1 MKIFIAYSHCEIQF
15 VERMSNV
22 LSKNG
27 FDVFWDKEI
36 PLGTSWAE
44 VLSNEIAKADVVI
57 IVFSQ
62 RKSDHV
68 NKESDIAYTR
78 HISSNN
84 ESPLIIPIVIGDDS
98 YVPFDISKFQ
108 GIYIKSSNQ
117 FDYAIDSLLYNLSMY
132 KAKLKKDKI
141 AAIHAQ
147 ERIENSLKKH
157 IETVI
162 NRLEII
168 EKRHKIYACILYT
181 LSGIV
186 LISTILIA
194 WLVLKKTDFT
204 NIEFKELALVGFM
217 YLFIAVL
224 IVSFS
229 KFLFSLAKSFMVES
243 IRCSD
248 RIHAISFGQFYI
260 EAFDE
265 KVTRDEI
272 IKIFNTWNIDNGA
285 TLFRNQSVEEY
296 DPKIQELISFFTKK

>member
-1 MKIFIAYSHCEIQF
+1 MKVFISYPHYEIRF
-15 VERMSNV
+15 VERMAYE

-27 FDVFWDKEI
+27 FEVFWDKEI
-36 PLGTSWAE
+36 PWGASWAE
-44 VLSNEIAKADVVI
+44 VLSEEIAKADVVI

-62 RKSDHV
+62 NESENV
-68 NKESDIAYTR
+68 NKESQMAYTR
-78 HISSNN
+78 YISSKN
-84 ESPLIIPIVIGDDS
+84 ESPLIIPILIGDYS
-98 YVPFDISKFQ
+98 NVPISIREIQ
-108 GIYIKSSNQ
+108 GIYIDSPNQ
-117 FDYAIDSLLYNLSMY
+117 YNYAIESLLFHLSMY
-132 KAKLKKDKI
+132 KAKLEKNKK
-141 AAIHAQ
+141 AAKDAQ
-147 ERIENSLKKH
+147 ERIENSLKNH

-162 NRLEII
+162 NRLEKI
-168 EKRHKIYACILYT
+168 EKRHKIYACILYS

-186 LISTILIA
+186 LISTIVIA
-194 WLVLKKTDFT
+194 WIVLKKSDFT
-204 NIEFKELALVGFM
+204 NIEFKEFALVGFM

-248 RIHAISFGQFYI
+248 RIHAISFGKFYI

-296 DPKIQELISFFTKK
+296 DPKLQELVSIFTKK